1 VNLRKDHY
9 HTKIH
14 DLILY
19 CALNVPPVVVVVY
32 DDDDDGVAFP
42 HSDAIAKCRALRS

>member
-1 VNLRKDHY
+1 MNLRKDHY

>member
-1 VNLRKDHY
+1 MNLRKDHY

-19 CALNVPPVVVVVY
+19 CALNVPPVVVVVVVY
-32 DDDDDGVAFP
+32 DDDGVAFP
-42 HSDAIAKCRALRS
+42 HSDAIREVSCTA

>member
-1 VNLRKDHY
+1 MNLRKDHY

-19 CALNVPPVVVVVY
+19 CALNVPPVVVVVVY
-32 DDDDDGVAFP
+32 DDDGVAFP